1 MTQLIPFSM
10 QTEEGRL
17 SKVIANVR
25 IVYLDS
31 EQRGRRLHNPVTV
44 VLVVAVIRTSNQ
56 CL

>member
-1 MTQLIPFSM
+1 M